1 MGSLQGGKT
10 FLPLYI
16 GDTNSY
22 ILFLILPSK
31 SLLDKEITSI
41 KKKYYVENGGQIM
54 KIYKVANM
62 FEDEGRDPLEQIEER
77 SNFESQKELSDIERG
92 KGGNTHTS
100 EVISDITPSFQE
112 RLGTYWIANGS
123 VGWFRYKDG
132 VVYEVQVKPI
142 GLGNYEN
149 LYLQSK
155 KAQQEPQEATG
166 ELPM

>member
-1 MGSLQGGKT
+1 
-10 FLPLYI
+10 
-16 GDTNSY
+16 
-22 ILFLILPSK
+22 
-31 SLLDKEITSI
+31 
-41 KKKYYVENGGQIM
+41 M